1 MIVSIINGFTTP
13 MPEGT
18 SVMGN
23 ERTDSNLYDL
33 SYIKDNEK
41 VYEQVILKEWLNLIN
56 NAEEYIILDMFL
68 FNDDYNREY
77 NFPNVSEQL
86 TKALI
91 SKKESKP
98 DTPILFITD
107 EINNFYGV
115 YESKYIKEL
124 KENKIDVVIT
134 DNEKIR
140 DSNPLYAGFWRTAVK
155 WFGQK
160 KVKAGFPILSAPI
173 LKK

>member
-115 YESKYIKEL
+115 
-124 KENKIDVVIT
+124 
-134 DNEKIR
+134 
-140 DSNPLYAGFWRTAVK
+140 F
-155 WFGQK
+155 
-160 KVKAGFPILSAPI
+160 LS
-173 LKK
+173 